1 MTEQTV
7 PQRAAMT
14 GLEALRSI
22 ISGRRDGP
30 SIGQVLNFRLTS
42 AEEGRV
48 IFDGTPL
55 PDFAN
60 PAGTVHGGWYGTILD
75 SCMTCAVLSRL
86 PAGRGCTTLEFKVN
100 VLRPIPYGMA
110 VRATG
115 RTQHVG
121 RSTGVAVGELTGL
134 EDGKLYATGS
144 TTCAVLPLPPG
155 ASF

>member
-1 MTEQTV
+1 MTDQSV
-7 PQRAAMT
+7 PQRDAMT

-22 ISGRRDGP
+22 IEGHRQGP
-30 SIGQVLNFRLTS
+30 SIGQVLNFRLIA
-42 AEEGRV
+42 AEEGSV
-48 IFDGTPL
+48 VFEGTPTA
-55 PDFAN
+55 DYAN

-75 SCMTCAVLSRL
+75 SCMTCAVLTRL

-100 VLRPIPYGMA
+100 ILRPIPYGLT

-121 RSTGVAVGELTGL
+121 RSTGVSVGELTGV

-155 ASF
+155 KAF